1 MTRSDIQARIRAI
14 KEELE
19 TRYKFGTVKM
29 ASKDGVPIPVN
40 VLQNELFSLIYKM
53 SKNND

>member
-19 TRYKFGTVKM
+19 ARHKYGTVKM
-29 ASKDGVPIPVN
+29 ASGDGTPIPVN
-40 VLQNELFSLIYKM
+40 VLQNELFSLIYKA
-53 SKNND
+53 SKKSV